1 MIAISI
7 PASLIPDSYKHT
19 IQEPYYRNGMFHSMR
34 EKVIVPLNNEL
45 CLDNA
50 YNEDSFFS
58 EMSGNEFVKLIE
70 RDALPDWATP
80 ELLFKHS
87 NASGTVNPVTRKIK
101 WIRQR
106 KNCYKA
112 NQVVKQP
119 TSIAP
124 SI

>member
-19 IQEPYYRNGMFHSMR
+19 IQEPSYRNGYFHTMR

-45 CLDNA
+45 CLDNT
-50 YNEDSFFS
+50 YEDDSFFI

-70 RDALPDWATP
+70 RDELPTWATP
-80 ELLFKHS
+80 ETLFNHS
-87 NASGTVNPVTRKIK
+87 NASGTVNPETRKIK

-112 NQVVKQP
+112 KQIVKQP
-119 TSIAP
+119 TL
-124 SI
+124 

>member
-19 IQEPYYRNGMFHSMR
+19 IQEPSYRNGHFHTMR

-45 CLDNA
+45 CLDNT
-50 YNEDSFFS
+50 YEDDSFFI

-70 RDALPDWATP
+70 RDELPIWATP
-80 ELLFKHS
+80 ETLFNHS
-87 NASGTVNPVTRKIK
+87 NASGTVNPETRKIK

-106 KNCYKA
+106 KNSYKSKS
-112 NQVVKQP
+112 NC
-119 TSIAP
+119 
-124 SI
+124 